1 MSTRRVVML
10 IADIG
15 GYTDYMQF
23 HRSVLGHAEAATTRM
38 LDKVVHAARGFDLIE
53 VEGDAAF
60 LSRDIDGMDGRETL
74 NVVTGSVVALHRA
87 FHAERRLIQLN
98 MCPCGSCKKTS
109 ALKLKFVAHVGEV
122 ATQTIKRRKNLVG
135 PDVIY
140 VHRLLKNPV
149 EVPEYLLVSDELF
162 RNGGAGSSEVAMQE
176 IPLDLEGI
184 GQVRSH
190 YVGVGDLGAPL
201 SDLSDP
207 SWPRRVGATFAKV
220 GRGIPYAIGRQRRR
234 PVSSAG

>member
-1 MSTRRVVML
+1 MPTRRELML

-38 LDKVVHAARGFDLIE
+38 LEKVVDAARGFDLIDI
-53 VEGDAAF
+53 EGDAAF
-60 LSRDIDGMDGRETL
+60 LSRDVDGRDGGETL
-74 NVVTGSVVALHRA
+74 NFVIGATTALHRA
-87 FHAERRLIQLN
+87 FHAERQLIQRN

-122 ATQTIKRRKNLVG
+122 ATQTIKRRKSIVG
-135 PDVIY
+135 LDVIH

-149 EVPEYLLVSDELF
+149 EIPEYVLVSDELF
-162 RNGGAGSSEVAMQE
+162 REGGSASSEFAFQE

-184 GQVRSH
+184 GKVRSH
-190 YVGVGDLGAPL
+190 YVNVDDLAAPL
-201 SDLSDP
+201 PDP
-207 SWPRRVGATFAKV
+207 TWPRRLGATFAMV
-220 GRGIPYAIGRQRRR
+220 GRGLPYALGRQRRHAL
-234 PVSSAG
+234 SAAG

>member
-1 MSTRRVVML
+1 MSTRRAVML

-23 HRSVLGHAEAATTRM
+23 HRSILGHAEAATTRM
-38 LDKVVHAARGFDLIE
+38 LDKVVAAARGFDLIE

-60 LSRDIDGMDGRETL
+60 LSRDVDDLDGSETL
-74 NVVTGSVVALHRA
+74 NIVTGTVAVLHRA
-87 FHAERRLIQLN
+87 FHEERRLIELN

-140 VHRLLKNPV
+140 LHRLLKNPV

-162 RNGGAGSSEVAMQE
+162 NDGSAGCAELAMQE
-176 IPLDLEGI
+176 IPMDLEGI
-184 GQVRSH
+184 GPVRSH
-190 YVGVGDLGAPL
+190 YVDVADLGAPL

-207 SWPRRVGATFAKV
+207 SWPRRVVATFVMV
-220 GRGIPYAIGRQRRR
+220 GRGIPYAIGRQPRRAM
-234 PVSSAG
+234 VSP